1 MDDTN
6 KEFTNVELK
15 YPFENIDIRLD
26 PIYSTIVTTMC
37 KNYSHRLDEWIQY
50 NLKLGFSGIVVFDNE
65 VDTTGLLHE
74 PLDNCI
80 IKSSVKE
87 VCNKYKGKNV
97 AIYPNAIGNA
107 EVVTSFKVVKNAP
120 AYSGLKN
127 REYAIKNPD
136 ILEIQVT
143 QVRLDNF
150 FKDLNKLDFIKI
162 DVEGGELNVIEGASE
177 LIKKLKPTLLFE
189 FGKGS
194 SEYYNSTPESMFDLL
209 AQLNMNV
216 YLLISYL
223 KSPIPLNKIQFCQV
237 YNERTEYYF
246 VAIPK

>member
-1 MDDTN
+1 MLQKAKNFLRPVFNFLHLDVTKNMKYDRAAIAIMRQILKDDSVCVDIGCHKGEIMDQILQFSPAG
-6 KEFTNVELK
+6 KHFG
-15 YPFENIDIRLD
+15 FE
-26 PIYSTIVTTMC
+26 PIPWMYEA
-37 KNYSHRLDEWIQY
+37 L
-50 NLKLGFSGIVVFDNE
+50 
-65 VDTTGLLHE
+65 
-74 PLDNCI
+74 
-80 IKSSVKE
+80 
-87 VCNKYKGKNV
+87 CNKYKGKNV
-97 AIYPNAIGNA
+97 AIYPNAISNA
-107 EVVTSFKVVKNAP
+107 EKVTTFKVVKNAP

-136 ILEIQVT
+136 ILEIEVT

-177 LIKKLKPTLLFE
+177 IIKKLKPTLLFE

-194 SEYYNSTPESMFDLL
+194 SEYYNSTPENMFDLL

-246 VAIPK
+246 IAIPK

>member
-1 MDDTN
+1 MLQKAKNLLRPVFNFLHLDVTKNMKYDRAAISIMKKILKKDSVCVDIGCHKGEIMDQILQFSPIG
-6 KEFTNVELK
+6 KHFG
-15 YPFENIDIRLD
+15 FE
-26 PIYSTIVTTMC
+26 PIPWMYEA
-37 KNYSHRLDEWIQY
+37 L
-50 NLKLGFSGIVVFDNE
+50 
-65 VDTTGLLHE
+65 
-74 PLDNCI
+74 
-80 IKSSVKE
+80 
-87 VCNKYKGKNV
+87 CNKYKDKNV
-97 AIYPNAIGNA
+97 VIYPNAISNA
-107 EVVTSFKVVKNAP
+107 ETITTFKVVKNAP
-120 AYSGLKN
+120 AYSGLRN

-143 QVRLDNF
+143 QVKLDNF

-194 SEYYNSTPESMFDLL
+194 SEYYNSTPENMFDLL
-209 AQLNMNV
+209 AKLNMNV

-223 KSPIPLNKIQFCQV
+223 KAPIPLNKKVFCQI

>member
-1 MDDTN
+1 MLQKAKNLLRPVFNFLHLDVTKNMKYDRAAIAIM
-6 KEFTNVELK
+6 KQILK
-15 YPFENIDIRLD
+15 KDSVCIDIGCHKGEIMDQILQFSPTGKHFGFE
-26 PIYSTIVTTMC
+26 PIPWMYEA
-37 KNYSHRLDEWIQY
+37 L
-50 NLKLGFSGIVVFDNE
+50 
-65 VDTTGLLHE
+65 
-74 PLDNCI
+74 
-80 IKSSVKE
+80 
-87 VCNKYKGKNV
+87 CNKYKGKNV

-107 EVVTSFKVVKNAP
+107 EMITTFKVVKNAP
-120 AYSGLKN
+120 AYSGLRN

-136 ILEIQVT
+136 ILEIEVT

-194 SEYYNSTPESMFDLL
+194 SEFYNSTPENMFDLL

-223 KSPIPLNKIQFCQV
+223 KSPIPLNKIEFCQV

-246 VAIPK
+246 VATPK

>member
-1 MDDTN
+1 MLQKAKNLLRPVFNFLHLDVTKNMKYDRAAISIM
-6 KEFTNVELK
+6 KKILK
-15 YPFENIDIRLD
+15 KDSVCIDIGCHKGEIMDQILQFSPTGKHFGFE
-26 PIYSTIVTTMC
+26 PIPWMY
-37 KNYSHRLDEWIQY
+37 
-50 NLKLGFSGIVVFDNE
+50 
-65 VDTTGLLHE
+65 DTL
-74 PLDNCI
+74 
-80 IKSSVKE
+80 
-87 VCNKYKGKNV
+87 CNKYKDKNV
-97 AIYPNAIGNA
+97 VIYPNAISNA
-107 EVVTSFKVVKNAP
+107 ENITTFKVVKNAP
-120 AYSGLKN
+120 AYSGLRN

-143 QVRLDNF
+143 QVKLDNF
-150 FKDLNKLDFIKI
+150 FKNLNKLDFIKI

-194 SEYYNSTPESMFDLL
+194 SEYYNSTPENMFDLL
-209 AQLNMNV
+209 AKLNMNV

-223 KSPIPLNKIQFCQV
+223 KSPIPLNKKVFCQI